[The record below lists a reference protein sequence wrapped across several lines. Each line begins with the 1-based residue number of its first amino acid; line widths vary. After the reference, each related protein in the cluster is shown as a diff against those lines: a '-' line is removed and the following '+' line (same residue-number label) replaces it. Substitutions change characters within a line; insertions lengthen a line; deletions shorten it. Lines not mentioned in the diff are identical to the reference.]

1 MSQNLENS
9 ADGQIID
16 ISPAPP
22 KTGRRWLWLALLPL
36 LLLLS
41 QALSLYVGSLW
52 YGSLGYASVFWYTIK
67 LKILLGTGAAVLT
80 FLLLRGVFWLL
91 ERSFAAPLPARRTIV
106 MQTQTFV
113 INPARWLRRAG
124 WVAALVISLGYGLS
138 MTEDWQTFA
147 LYFNHTAVGGTDPVL
162 GKSITFYLFTL
173 PVAQLIAGWLSLL
186 AFVAIIA
193 TALYAVACLLPGT
206 SSNAARTTARRK
218 SWAALSLALG
228 GLLLTFAANT
238 YLSRFPYLWAD
249 HASFSGVTYTE
260 AHYLLPGLLFT
271 AFALVLG
278 ALLVIVNGLTQR
290 RARWLVA
297 ALVLPLATY
306 VVATLIVPSYIQSFV
321 VKPNELDRETPFIQ
335 HNIEATRRAFGLE
348 KVEARSFEAEPQTAA
363 LSLAANSTT
372 LDNIRLWDWRALQG
386 ALHQMQQIRTYYDF
400 PDVDIDRYKLD
411 GKTRQVMIAAREL
424 DANKLPEQ
432 SRNWVNQ
439 KLIYTHGYG
448 VTMNPA
454 NGFTPEGMPR
464 FTLSNMPVES
474 AAPEIK
480 ITRPEIY
487 FGQSTDTDVYV
498 NTTQKEFDYPQGE
511 ANTTTVYQ
519 GNGGFSVGGFF
530 RKMLIAWELGDS
542 AKLPFSDAVTADS
555 RVLMRRNIRERVAA
569 LAPFLIYDAD
579 PYIVINAEGRLVW
592 LIDAFTESSS
602 YPYSRHHDAGGRSV
616 NYVRNSVKVT
626 IDAYNGNVNFYVFDP
641 TDPLIQTYR
650 AAFPALFQDAA
661 AMPADLRAHIR
672 YPETLIK
679 TQAEVYNLYHTQDAK
694 AFFQREDVW
703 SIASQVGVGKDGKQE
718 SVALDPYFVLM
729 QLPGEKV
736 ADEFVEIVPFTP
748 ANRNNMIGWMA
759 GRSDGDAYGSLLVY
773 RFPASRLVD
782 GPLQIEARIDQ
793 NAQLSSQLTL
803 WNQQGSKALRGNLLV
818 IPMDKGLL
826 YVQPIYLQAD
836 RSPMPELRL
845 VVLATQESLAYGS
858 NFSEALASLMGG
870 AGPAKAPDAAPKPGE
885 SATPP
890 AAVSAP
896 QLINRATQAFDDYQ
910 RLTKEGKF
918 GEAGQKLD
926 ELRRTLG
933 ELQKQA
939 PPKPVGSRE

>member
-1 MSQNLENS
+1 MNQDIQSS
-9 ADGQIID
+9 ADGEIID
-16 ISPAPP
+16 IDIDIDPNPRKP
-22 KTGRRWLWLALLPL
+22 WRRWLMLALLPL
-36 LLLLS
+36 AFLLVR
-41 QALSLYVGSLW
+41 ALSLYVESLW
-52 YGSLGYASVFWYTIK
+52 YGSLGYAAVFWYTIK
-67 LKILLGTGAAVLT
+67 LKVLLCAGVALLT
-80 FLLLRGVFWLL
+80 FALLRGVCWLL
-91 ERSFAAPLPARRTIV
+91 ERSFAAHLPARRAIV
-106 MQTQTFV
+106 LQTQTLV
-113 INPARWLRRAG
+113 INPALWLRRAG
-124 WVAALVISLGYGLS
+124 WVAALVIGLGYGLS
-138 MTEDWQTFA
+138 MTDDWQTFA
-147 LYFNHTAVGGTDPVL
+147 LYFNHTAAAGVDPIF
-162 GKSITFYLFTL
+162 GKSVTFYLFAL
-173 PVAQLIAGWLSLL
+173 PVYQLITAWLSFL
-186 AFVAIIA
+186 AFVVIVAA
-193 TALYAVACLLPGT
+193 ALYAVACALPGT
-206 SSNAARTTARRK
+206 ASAAAQAATRRTSWTAV
-218 SWAALSLALG
+218 SLALG
-228 GLLLTFAANT
+228 GLLLTFAANA
-238 YLSRFPYLWAD
+238 YLSRFPYLWED

-260 AHYLLPGLLFT
+260 ANYLLPGLL
-271 AFALVLG
+271 LG
-278 ALLVIVNGLTQR
+278 AIALALAALLIIGNGLTKQR
-290 RARWLVA
+290 VSWFAA
-297 ALVLPLATY
+297 ALALPLATY
-306 VVATLIVPSYIQSFV
+306 VIAALIVPSYIQSFV

-363 LSLAANSTT
+363 LSLATNGTT

-464 FTLSNMPVES
+464 FTLSNMPIES
-474 AAPEIK
+474 AAPELK

-519 GNGGFSVGGFF
+519 GNGGFSIGGFF
-530 RKMLIAWELGDS
+530 RRLLIAWELGDS
-542 AKLPFSDAVTADS
+542 GKLPFSDAVTPDS

-579 PYIVINAEGRLVW
+579 PYIVINSEGRLVW
-592 LIDAFTESSS
+592 LMDAFTESSN

-616 NYVRNSVKVT
+616 NYIRNSVKVT
-626 IDAYNGNVNFYVFDP
+626 VDAYNGNVSFYIFDP

-703 SIASQVGVGKDGKQE
+703 SIASQVGVGKDGKQQ
-718 SVALDPYFVLM
+718 SAALDPYFVLM
-729 QLPGEKV
+729 QLPGEK
-736 ADEFVEIVPFTP
+736 AQDEFVEIVPFTP

-773 RFPASRLVD
+773 RFPSSRLVD

-818 IPMDKGLL
+818 IPMNQGLL
-826 YVQPIYLQAD
+826 YVQPIYLQAE

-845 VVLATQESLAYGS
+845 VVLATQESLAYGT
-858 NFSEALASLMGG
+858 NFGEALASLMGDTG
-870 AGPAKAPDAAPKPGE
+870 KAKAPDTAPKPDGT
-885 SATPP
+885 TPP
-890 AAVSAP
+890 PAVSAP

-926 ELRRTLG
+926 ELRRALG
-933 ELQKQA
+933 ELQKQP
-939 PPKPVGSRE
+939 PPK